1 MNLGVIWENIQRNWE
16 TTVPGIISTVATLVA
31 LFYPDKSA
39 LINQAAAA
47 IAVLSGLIFVLLTKS
62 ANVTG
67 TALNPRAQVAGLQ
80 TPVPSP
86 TARVAIVKMAEEDP
100 ALKFKP
106 PVK

>member
-16 TTVPGIISTVATLVA
+16 TTVPGLISAMAAFVA
-31 LFYPDKSA
+31 LFVPTKA
-39 LINQAAAA
+39 AIINQAAAL
-47 IAVLSGLIFVLLTKS
+47 IAVISGLIFVLLTKS

-80 TPVPSP
+80 TPAPSP
-86 TARVAIVKMAEEDP
+86 TARVAIVKMVEADP

-106 PVK
+106 PK